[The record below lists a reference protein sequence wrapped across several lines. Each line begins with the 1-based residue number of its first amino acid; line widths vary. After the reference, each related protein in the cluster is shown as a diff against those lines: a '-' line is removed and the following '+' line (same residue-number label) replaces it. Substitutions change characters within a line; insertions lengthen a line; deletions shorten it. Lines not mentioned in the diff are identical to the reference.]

1 MLGLRHE
8 KYSESI
14 DALPYSLS
22 IDLERTRY
30 NCSREQN
37 WHENPEIQLFT
48 AGEGEVILNGRIYEV
63 KVGDIIIVNSND
75 IHYTTTNSYLKYTCL
90 IVGTDWMKR
99 MGIEYDT
106 VHFEPVI
113 KNNDVAAM
121 INKLADISTN
131 KSDILRIARA
141 NEVLLCLLIE
151 LTEKYSQR
159 NVYIANRNKN
169 FDIIKTTVRYIQANF
184 EKKLS
189 LDTISKAVSYDKYAL
204 CREFKKYTGQTI
216 IENLNSYR
224 IMRAKEY
231 LQSGTT
237 VAETALLCGFENL
250 SFFTRMFKRYTGKL
264 PSYYKNKDC
273 RLFLQQ

>member
-30 NCSREQN
+30 NCSKDQN

-48 AGEGEVILNGRIYEV
+48 AGEGAVILNGRTYEV
-63 KVGDIIIVNSND
+63 KAWDIVTVNSND
-75 IHYTTTNSYLKYTCL
+75 IHYTSTNSYLKYTCL
-90 IVGTDWMKR
+90 ILGTDWMKR
-99 MGIEYDT
+99 MGIDYDT

-121 INKLADISTN
+121 INKLADISAN
-131 KSDILRIARA
+131 KSDILRIAKA

-159 NVYIANRNKN
+159 NVYISDRNKN
-169 FDIIKTTVRYIQANF
+169 FEIIKTTVRYIQANF

-189 LDTISKAVSYDKYAL
+189 LDTISKAVCYDKYAL

-216 IENLNSYR
+216 VENLNSYR
-224 IMRAKEY
+224 IMKAREY

-237 VAETALLCGFENL
+237 VAEAAFLCGFENL
-250 SFFTRMFKRYTGKL
+250 SFFTRMFKRYTGNL
-264 PSYYKNKDC
+264 PSYYKK
-273 RLFLQQ
+273 

>member
-30 NCSREQN
+30 NCSKEQN

-48 AGEGEVILNGRIYEV
+48 AGEGVVILNGRTYEV
-63 KVGDIIIVNSND
+63 KAGDIVTVNSND
-75 IHYTTTNSYLKYTCL
+75 IHYTSTDSYLKYTCL
-90 IVGTDWMKR
+90 IVGIDWLKR
-99 MGIEYDT
+99 MGIEYDA
-106 VHFEPVI
+106 VHFVPVI
-113 KNNDVAAM
+113 KDNDIAEM
-121 INKLADISTN
+121 INKLADVSAN
-131 KSDILRIARA
+131 KADILRIARA
-141 NEVLLCLLIE
+141 NEALLRLLIE
-151 LTEKYSQR
+151 LIEKYSQR
-159 NVYIANRNKN
+159 NVYISNKNKN
-169 FDIIKTTVRYIQANF
+169 FEIIKLTVRYIQANF
-184 EKKLS
+184 DKKLS
-189 LDTISKAVSYDKYAL
+189 LNTISKAVCYDKYAL

-237 VAETALLCGFENL
+237 VAETAFMCGFENL
-250 SFFTRMFKRYTGKL
+250 SFFTRMFKRYTGNL
-264 PSYYKNKDC
+264 PSHYKK
-273 RLFLQQ
+273 